1 MNFGLVVAQ
10 TNYGEKTNHELL
22 LQSLVIAR
30 RVQ

>member
-1 MNFGLVVAQ
+1 MYFGLVVVQ
-10 TNYGEKTNHELL
+10 TNFGEKTNLELL